1 LGNGVTVSGPEDK
14 KQGYSVT
21 LLGRRRPIPELKSR
35 DRRTRGIGE
44 RAAINTPIQGSAA
57 DIIKIAMIR
66 IHDQLNGFKSRMI
79 LQVHDEL
86 LFEIHESE
94 IDEMSRMIKREM
106 EGAWKLRVPLRVEV
120 GMGRNWAEA
129 H

>member
-1 LGNGVTVSGPEDK
+1 M
-14 KQGYSVT
+14 
-21 LLGRRRPIPELKSR
+21 
-35 DRRTRGIGE
+35 RGFGE
-44 RAAINTPIQGSAA
+44 RTAINTPIQGSAA

-86 LFEIHESE
+86 VFEIHESE
-94 IDEMSRMIKREM
+94 IDEMSRMIKKEM
-106 EGAWKLRVPLRVEV
+106 EAAWKLTVPLRVDI
-120 GMGRNWAEA
+120 GTGRNWAEA